1 MTTKYAENYTIDATT
16 ANNSFSAIWKLTR
29 TMKAAG
35 WTYMASG
42 NGTSKDT
49 TAVATADLW
58 GGAADPTTDAYTG
71 AIQAQLDSRAAWWCA
86 EGPTVVKLGITAA
99 SAGTFLRGEFVTQ
112 ATSGATG
119 EILGYVINSAGNS
132 GWLVIMPHTGT
143 FDGTHHI
150 LGADSAATVTATS
163 YALVRQQVVIAKNT
177 TVTSGWIFWQQLT
190 DAEITA
196 GVNTALFSD
205 LAVNAA
211 NCTATTAP
219 GNSSSGSNRWPSY
232 GIPGVGT
239 PESTGNGFFG
249 ITSGFGK
256 SHMAAVNATPAAGV
270 TADGS
275 WWITIWDT
283 TNSAYRTLSF
293 QRLDKTEPGDVS
305 PFLLLSVTSEVATS
319 ATTGRAAATTSASTS
334 AVSFYGYTGTTI
346 GTPAKGYCAR
356 ATGTMGAS
364 IDVYSPFVLGVT
376 YANGS
381 SVSGGA
387 PGQSPN
393 ATFPPK
399 IRNHPDFAGSPPYPI
414 ERLKAT
420 NLVNSITMRKGVCRW
435 FATHPA
441 AAINDTI
448 DTKQWLVIVA
458 NSAAAN
464 PALII
469 GPLDGTTTPTTV

>member
-1 MTTKYAENYTIDATT
+1 MTTKYTINYSIDTTT
-16 ANNSFSAIWKLTR
+16 ANNSFSAIWKLSR

-35 WTYMASG
+35 WTYKASG

-58 GGAADPTTDAYTG
+58 GGNADPTLDAYTG

-99 SAGTFLRGEFVTQ
+99 SSGTFLRGEYVTQ

-132 GWLVIMPHTGT
+132 GWVVIMPQTGT
-143 FDGTHHI
+143 FNGTNQI
-150 LGADSAATVTATS
+150 VGATSAATVTATS
-163 YALVRQQVVIAKNT
+163 YALVRQQIVIAKNT
-177 TVTSGWIFWQQLT
+177 TVTAGWIFWEQLT

-196 GVNTALFSD
+196 GANTALFSD

-232 GIPGVGT
+232 GIPMVGA
-239 PESTGNGFFG
+239 PESTGNAFFG

-256 SHMAAVNATPAAGV
+256 AHMAATNATPAAS
-270 TADGS
+270 TTPDGS
-275 WWITIWDT
+275 WFIAIWDT
-283 TNSAYRTLSF
+283 TSSVYRTLSQ

-305 PFLLLSVTSEVATS
+305 PYILQSVTSESASS
-319 ATTGRAAATTSASTS
+319 ATTGRLAATTSTS
-334 AVSFYGYTGTTI
+334 ASAAAFYGYLGTAI
-346 GTPAKGYCAR
+346 NTPAKGYCAR
-356 ATGTMGAS
+356 ATGTMGTG

-376 YANGS
+376 MAVGS
-381 SVSGGA
+381 SVSTGVLSQA
-387 PGQSPN
+387 PN

-399 IRNHPDFAGSPPYPI
+399 IRCHPDFAGSPPYPI
-414 ERLKAT
+414 ERVKAT
-420 NLVNSITMRKGVCRW
+420 SIVNSITQRKGTCRW

-441 AAINDTI
+441 ASINDTI
-448 DTKQWLVIVA
+448 DTKQWLVLTP

-469 GPLDGTTTPTTV
+469 GPLNGSTTPTTT